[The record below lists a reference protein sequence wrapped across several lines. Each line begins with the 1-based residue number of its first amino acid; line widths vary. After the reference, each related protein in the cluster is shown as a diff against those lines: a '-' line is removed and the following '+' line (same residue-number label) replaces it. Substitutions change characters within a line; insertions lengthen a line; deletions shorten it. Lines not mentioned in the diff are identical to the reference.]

1 MILSGTVVPGEKAG
15 RTIGFPTANL
25 KLKRELKIK
34 PGVYAAVCT
43 LGKTNHLGLAYWG
56 KRYIFGDKV
65 NSFEVYLL
73 NFKGNIYGKKLTV
86 KLLDFIRGPKRLKSL
101 AAVKKTLTHDLKTM
115 TEKKVI
121 LVNRKDEILGIADLA
136 LAHQNP
142 PKLHRAVSV
151 LLKNKKGELL
161 LQQRS
166 KFKSLWPLYWSNT
179 SCTNVRPG
187 ETTLAAAQR
196 SLWRELK
203 LKAKL
208 KYQKKFI
215 YRAKYDR
222 RHSEYEVDYV
232 FTGVVAGK
240 PRANKKEVADWRFI
254 GPGEVK
260 KLLRVRLEQFTP
272 WFKLGII
279 KP

>member
-25 KLKRELKIK
+25 KLATPPKIK
-34 PGVYAAVCT
+34 PGVYAAVSS
-43 LGKTNHLGLAYWG
+43 LGKTNHLGLAYYG

-73 NFKGNIYGKKLTV
+73 NFRGNIYGQKLTV
-86 KLLDFIRGPKRLKSL
+86 KLLNFIRGPKRLRTLSE
-101 AAVKKTLTHDLKTM
+101 VKKTLTADLAAISGKQ
-115 TEKKVI
+115 VI
-121 LVNRKDEILGIADLA
+121 LVNRQDQIQGTVDAKI
-136 LAHQNP
+136 AHQNP

-151 LLKNKKGELL
+151 LLTNKRGELL

-166 KFKSLWPLYWSNT
+166 KFKPLWPLYWSNT

-187 ETTLAAAQR
+187 ETTLAAAER
-196 SLWRELK
+196 SVWRELG

-208 KYQKKFI
+208 QYQNKFI
-215 YRAKYDR
+215 YKAKYDR

-240 PRANKKEVADWRFI
+240 PRANKKEVANWHFV
-254 GPGEVK
+254 GPHEVK
-260 KLLRVRLEQFTP
+260 KLLRVRPEQFTP